1 MRAKEYLYQNE
12 SRLTYA
18 KEIKLL
24 LEKLSQLR
32 LDKEGTEKFFNCVLL
47 SDTHKKSYNFQLRM
61 HGSKNAMQQDSPVFE
76 NYDNEV
82 AIESSSA
89 VRNELFEVIR
99 GDASYG
105 YLFYLLGTERNAT
118 LQGLPID
125 CIPDF
130 QRIKNAVSDN
140 RDWYPRVTLDAY
152 LEDDF
157 NYAQYDEMLSKFELT
172 ESQLLQIFNKA
183 YNIYDE
189 VRCVKVKISSVQKH
203 LDGFEFSDDSEKY
216 IVFSVVQNMIKQF
229 GSQDVS
235 LLRCN
240 REIER
245 RLLPLHNELAPDT
258 NNVEAQKAGSKV
270 FLNSQKGK
278 KLDLIRI
285 INVMY
290 ELDFFKNES
299 QNKIT
304 KKEVF
309 ETLGN
314 FLNIDLSRFQN
325 DLSRSLT
332 DSTALE
338 KHLKVFEDM
347 QDKMEQIFN
356 SK

>member
-24 LEKLSQLR
+24 LEKLSLLR
-32 LDKEGTEKFFNCVLL
+32 LDKTGTERFFNSVLL
-47 SDTHKKSYNFQLRM
+47 SDTHKKSYNFRLKM
-61 HGSKNAMQQDSPVFE
+61 HDSKNAMQQDSPVFE

-82 AIESSSA
+82 AIEASSA
-89 VRNELFEVIR
+89 IRNELFEVIR
-99 GDASYG
+99 DDASYG
-105 YLFYLLGTERNAT
+105 YLFYLLGTERNASI
-118 LQGLPID
+118 QGLPID

-130 QRIKNAVSDN
+130 NRIKKAVSID
-140 RDWYPRVTLDAY
+140 RDWYPCVSLDAY

-157 NYAQYDEMLSKFELT
+157 NYAQYDEMLAKFELM
-172 ESQLLQIFNKA
+172 ESQLLQVFNKV
-183 YNIYDE
+183 YKIYDE
-189 VRCVKVKISSVQKH
+189 LRCVKAKISSVQQYI
-203 LDGFEFSDDSEKY
+203 DVFEFTDDMEKY
-216 IVFSVVQNMIKQF
+216 IVLSVVQNTIKQF
-229 GSQDVS
+229 GNHDPS

-245 RLLPLHNELAPDT
+245 RLLPLRKVLTLDT

-285 INVMY
+285 INAMY

-309 ETLGN
+309 ETLGR
-314 FLNIDLSRFQN
+314 FLNIDLSKFQN